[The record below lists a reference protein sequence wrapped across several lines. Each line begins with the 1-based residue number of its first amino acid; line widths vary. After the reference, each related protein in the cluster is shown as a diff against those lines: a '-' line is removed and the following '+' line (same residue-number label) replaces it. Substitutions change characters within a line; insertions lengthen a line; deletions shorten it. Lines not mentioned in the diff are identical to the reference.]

1 MKCTGLLLGE
11 ILVVAK
17 VVAEVAAAEVLHR
30 QIKMLPILKRVN
42 SIDDKRA
49 GHFIEQQFLVD
60 D

>member
-11 ILVVAK
+11 IFVVAK
-17 VVAEVAAAEVLHR
+17 VIAEVATAEVLHR
-30 QIKMLPILKRVN
+30 QIKMFPILKRVN
-42 SIDDKRA
+42 SVDDKRT